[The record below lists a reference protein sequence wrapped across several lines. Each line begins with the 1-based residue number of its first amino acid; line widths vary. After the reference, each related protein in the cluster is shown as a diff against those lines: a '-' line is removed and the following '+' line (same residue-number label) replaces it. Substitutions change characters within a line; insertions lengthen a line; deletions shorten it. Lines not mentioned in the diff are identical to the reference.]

1 MGFGVRIAPGIRIS
15 ASKRGLRAGIGPR
28 AARVHVG
35 SGRPSVSTGAGPFT
49 YWHAVGH
56 TQRGRPARART
67 TPAQT
72 ARTAARST
80 PAQLQRAAQVNALA
94 VAEHDLLTA
103 HLQPF
108 APIGPPQVPPY
119 PPVNGD
125 AVRAELEEARL
136 TRVPV
141 WHHRERSAARAA
153 ARVEAEAVIARRN
166 ADLVARHTAA
176 QAEADDA
183 YGALLAN
190 DHGAVMG
197 ALEAAFED
205 NAHPAVPID
214 CVDGKATVV
223 IVFGPVSAMPDQ
235 VATLT
240 PTGRPTLRKRSAT
253 DRNALYARAM
263 ASTVLATV
271 REAYAVAPALRDVRI
286 VVVRRDVDASDPGG
300 LLAAVY
306 LGRFP
311 ATRVASMAWD
321 RVDPLEQLLAAPD
334 AQLRRQGS
342 AQQIVGLPP
351 GATSGLADLVDQLRA
366 SI

>member
-1 MGFGVRIAPGIRIS
+1 
-15 ASKRGLRAGIGPR
+15 
-28 AARVHVG
+28 
-35 SGRPSVSTGAGPFT
+35 VSTGAGPFT

-56 TQRGRPARART
+56 TQRDRPARTRAAPARTART
-67 TPAQT
+67 T
-72 ARTAARST
+72 ARSS
-80 PAQLQRAAQVNALA
+80 PAQLQRAAQIDALA
-94 VAEHDLLTA
+94 AAEHELLTA
-103 HLQPF
+103 HLQAF

-119 PPVNGD
+119 PPVDGD

-136 TRVPV
+136 ARVPV

-153 ARVEAEAVIARRN
+153 ARTEAEAVIARRN
-166 ADLVARHTAA
+166 AELLARHAAA

-183 YGALLAN
+183 FGALLVN

-197 ALEAAFED
+197 ALEAAFAD
-205 NAHPAVPID
+205 NAHPAVPVD
-214 CVDGKATVV
+214 CVDGRATVV
-223 IVFGPVSAMPDQ
+223 VVFGPVSAMPDQ
-235 VATLT
+235 VAALT
-240 PTGRPTLRKRSAT
+240 PTGRPTLRKRSAAG
-253 DRNALYARAM
+253 RNALYARAM

-271 REAYAVAPALRDVRI
+271 REAYAVAPALQEVRI

-311 ATRVASMAWD
+311 AARVASLAWE
-321 RVDPLEQLLAAPD
+321 RIDPLEQLLAAPD

-351 GATSGLADLVDQLRA
+351 GAAPGLAELVDQLRA